1 MKTVSSKSLQI
12 QADTTSTIMG
22 TTAMPSQQVYSPYGV
37 SKPNSFESLLGFTGA
52 LYDAASR
59 TYSLGNGHRVYGPW
73 LMRFYQP
80 DSFSPFHVGG
90 LNCYVYC
97 QDDPV
102 NFTDPTGRYKVPRR
116 PMAQARTNGV
126 PQNSF
131 RASQGFNTQRPRRV
145 QQRAEQRQQQRA
157 QRPQGRPQ
165 RVPQANHPAP
175 QPHQAPEMN
184 LQQLVQATD
193 QAVAQA
199 QNIGGLQAVNTQQIH
214 PVEVMLAVMTVAMPG
229 ASIAEAF
236 FTWMTTGTI
245 RNPMDSTRAMA
256 NYSPGYSPDRPP
268 VG

>member
-1 MKTVSSKSLQI
+1 
-12 QADTTSTIMG
+12 MG

-37 SKPNSFESLLGFTGA
+37 SKPSTVESSLGFTGA

-59 TYSLGNGHRVYGPW
+59 TYSLGNGHRVYSPL

-80 DSFSPFHVGG
+80 DSFSPFHDGG

-102 NFTDPTGRYKVPRR
+102 NFTDPTGRFKMPRR

-157 QRPQGRPQ
+157 QPPQGRPQ
-165 RVPQANHPAP
+165 RVPQANHQAP

-184 LQQLVQATD
+184 LEQLVQVMD
-193 QAVAQA
+193 RAVAQA
-199 QNIGGLQAVNTQQIH
+199 QNIGLQAVNTQQIH
-214 PVEVMLAVMTVAMPG
+214 AVEVVLGVVTLAMAG
-229 ASIAEAF
+229 ASTTEAV

-245 RNPMDSTRAMA
+245 RNPLDTTRAMA
-256 NYSPGYSPDRPP
+256 NYSPGYSLHRPP